1 MNEVWPIVS
10 ENHQK
15 NCCSAISCRLKN
27 WSFIACTPSVKWTVC
42 SIRNYIRFL
51 VLINSR
57 LIITHRTELLDI
69 YCANRHKK
77 FSLHLTC
84 SLVEV
89 SRSGRAEFD
98 EIENI
103 EIIRGLSK
111 QLEFVCKQI
120 IIIFMEWDFL
130 FFLLSLLSLI
140 SMFVCSSTTQ
150 VAAEVIIS
158 LVGWNYEVFNSIQ
171 YLIFSRVSLSYNNAL
186 CEDRAKS
193 VLSVE
198 GTKLVRFHVNQ
209 QLSSP

>member
-1 MNEVWPIVS
+1 MSNGLFAALGI
-10 ENHQK
+10 
-15 NCCSAISCRLKN
+15 I
-27 WSFIACTPSVKWTVC
+27 T
-42 SIRNYIRFL
+42 FL

-57 LIITHRTELLDI
+57 LIITHRTGVVRYLLCKQTQKVLTASDLFA
-69 YCANRHKK
+69 CWSFPFRESGVRWNRKCRNYSRVKQTIGICLQTNYHYFYGMG
-77 FSLHLTC
+77 FSLFSPLT
-84 SLVEV
+84 LV
-89 SRSGRAEFD
+89 A
-98 EIENI
+98 
-103 EIIRGLSK
+103 
-111 QLEFVCKQI
+111 
-120 IIIFMEWDFL
+120 
-130 FFLLSLLSLI
+130 FFP
-140 SMFVCSSTTQ
+140 MFVCSSTTQ